1 MEEIQELRWV
11 VSLPHT
17 AVPGTNLDTPG
28 ASPFWAEEFNLTG
41 IQLASVEPLLG
52 ARTWA
57 ERRILK

>member
-1 MEEIQELRWV
+1 MEEIQELKWV

-17 AVPGTNLDTPG
+17 TVLGTNLDTPG
-28 ASPFWAEEFNLTG
+28 TRPLWAEELNLSA

-57 ERRILK
+57 ELRILK